1 MKIPNPHPYHWLKHF
16 NWKFVLVVV
25 LCGLFWCLVLGCS
38 HVRLTLAD
46 GTEVS
51 SWSFLTDKGFGSA
64 MYESDPNSVYF
75 HIDNLESQ
83 VIEGLLEVVR

>member
-1 MKIPNPHPYHWLKHF
+1 MKIPNTDPHHYLK
-16 NWKFVLVVV
+16 WIAGGALLVGLL
-25 LCGLFWCLVLGCS
+25 LCGCS